1 MIISMDET
9 ISHDENNHHCS
20 ESSHKANRNSR
31 RHSYFP
37 IDNSLEI
44 LPIMEVPAPPGA
56 SVTVPPATEVIVAAK
71 FPATP
76 PE

>member
-20 ESSHKANRNSR
+20 KGSHEADRNSR
-31 RHSYFP
+31 PHSYLP
-37 IDNSLEI
+37 IDSSLEI
-44 LPIMEVPAPPGA
+44 LPMMEVPAPPGA